1 MRGEKLSGRKEELLD
16 AAIDLF
22 QKNGFHATSVEN
34 ITGAIGISKGGFYK
48 HFKSKESLVLGLLNR
63 FYEDMLEKSDHHVK
77 ALQGDALQV
86 LKKKITIELEQLFDY
101 HYFFHEI
108 RNDASLSNEV
118 DIQTA
123 LGRIIEM
130 IQEWHRQALFEAFGR
145 KPLNYINDLSLM
157 MEGTMHFYLMTIIWS
172 DTDLPLDMVGD
183 FIAESLRAI
192 VNNDDALQPV
202 LPKLMGEMKDGENLY
217 LNMIEE
223 LKAHRET
230 LDLAEEKTIQT
241 FDLLIEELIQ
251 SRPREFLVEA
261 LFTQLSQIPELKRKL
276 TSIIIEWEVWKE
288 NI

>member
-1 MRGEKLSGRKEELLD
+1 
-16 AAIDLF
+16 
-22 QKNGFHATSVEN
+22 
-34 ITGAIGISKGGFYK
+34 
-48 HFKSKESLVLGLLNR
+48 
-63 FYEDMLEKSDHHVK
+63 
-77 ALQGDALQV
+77 
-86 LKKKITIELEQLFDY
+86 
-101 HYFFHEI
+101 
-108 RNDASLSNEV
+108 
-118 DIQTA
+118 
-123 LGRIIEM
+123 
-130 IQEWHRQALFEAFGR
+130 
-145 KPLNYINDLSLM
+145 
-157 MEGTMHFYLMTIIWS
+157 MHFYLMTIIWS

-202 LPKLMGEMKDGENLY
+202 LPKLMGEMKDGENLH

-288 NI
+288 NINE